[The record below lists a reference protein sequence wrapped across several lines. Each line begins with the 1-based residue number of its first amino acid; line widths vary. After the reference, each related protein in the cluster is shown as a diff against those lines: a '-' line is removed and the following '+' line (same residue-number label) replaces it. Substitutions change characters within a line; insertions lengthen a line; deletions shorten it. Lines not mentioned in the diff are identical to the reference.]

1 MSCLLT
7 LPLTTMTEKPQFK
20 HVPHGTNSPPLEAT
34 GEDKPMG
41 ASCIAGTQ
49 QAGHVSDAEQRQG
62 KMKILLLSFRYW
74 AIFFSGLFAYTYF
87 SFIRLFPWI
96 GEQLILVWAM
106 QEADGTI
113 FLFSTKHIGRK
124 GKLSQRIWDRVWLI
138 RSTRRLE
145 LMKDGCHR
153 FKLL

>member
-1 MSCLLT
+1 
-7 LPLTTMTEKPQFK
+7 MTEKPQFK

-87 SFIRLFPWI
+87 SFIRLFP
-96 GEQLILVWAM
+96 
-106 QEADGTI
+106 
-113 FLFSTKHIGRK
+113 
-124 GKLSQRIWDRVWLI
+124 
-138 RSTRRLE
+138 
-145 LMKDGCHR
+145 
-153 FKLL
+153 